1 MKSRFRIPLRS
12 AGFAAG
18 HPAGLARFI
27 LPVLLLMASAHAL
40 EAVYTP
46 FKDGYANP
54 QHFNGTARTLAVRSG
69 DSKAWVQHALPDAA
83 GQDLASARL
92 SLFVKD
98 VVRDGTLKVFLATS
112 PRGLEHQ
119 TRYDELK
126 SAGTAMGSIG
136 IKARDQIEEQISIPL
151 SDEFVK
157 AVKAGSF
164 VGLLLEGADGL
175 DAEIGAVEDSRG
187 ALLYLSY
194 SAGQKISQA
203 VYDTLVSK
211 VIEKSGGNVQ
221 AVIGPKGDAGAI
233 GPKGDKGDPGAI
245 GPSGPAGSVG
255 LTGAKGDKGDKGE
268 PGAPGGGSGGSAIT
282 NFNQIPGKVNKS
294 QLDADSVNGLQAKLG
309 AKADTAAMITALAG
323 KASTAA
329 LNAKADASALAL
341 KADASALALKANAT
355 DLAAKANAADLAAKA
370 DASALTAKANLSGAN
385 FTGRVG
391 IGTASAAGPLD
402 VRGGIAT
409 AGAGA
414 PIVLAAQEGSTGNA
428 GGNIVINSGA
438 NGVGSA
444 NGSIHFGT
452 GGVVSATGALS
463 VHESMRIDGTGNIG
477 MGTYNRPS
485 GVTPVA
491 SLDLYSTP
499 ITNVTQAFRT
509 DAEYGNGVTGS
520 YTANEMIANFGTSSS
535 GRLTG
540 LKVQVANAT
549 GADLLS
555 ASFAGGRVNIDAG
568 GDSSTLDVTKSGG
581 AGPIFRV
588 FKDGPKSEAELVIE
602 ATRNGNVRIPGT
614 LTVGTIAKTSGTFDI
629 PHPDPAKA
637 AQGMRLRHSFVE
649 SPTRGDNIYRFQV
662 QVRNGVGRVALPG
675 YFAPLN
681 ENPQI
686 WITSDEQFAQ
696 TYGKV
701 NPDMKEAVI
710 HADRDGSY
718 NVLIIATRRDKDAHQ
733 GWDSLGI
740 EYVKTAAP

>member
-18 HPAGLARFI
+18 HPADLARYF

-83 GQDLASARL
+83 GEDLASARL

-126 SAGTAMGSIG
+126 SAGNAMGSIG
-136 IKARDQIEEQISIPL
+136 IKAREHIEEQISIPL
-151 SDEFVK
+151 SDDFVK

-164 VGLLLEGADGL
+164 VGILLEGADGL
-175 DAEIGAVEDSRG
+175 DAEIGALEDSRG
-187 ALLYLSY
+187 AVLYLSY

-221 AVIGPKGDAGAI
+221 AVTGPKGDVGPI

-255 LTGAKGDKGDKGE
+255 PAGLKGEKGDKGE
-268 PGAPGGGSGGSAIT
+268 PGAPGTGSGGSAIT
-282 NFNQIPGKVNKS
+282 NFSQIPGKVNKS
-294 QLDADSVNGLQAKLG
+294 QLDADSVNGLQARLDGKANLAALG
-309 AKADTAAMITALAG
+309 AKADTAAMNTALAG
-323 KASTAA
+323 KASATA
-329 LNAKADASALAL
+329 LNA

-355 DLAAKANAADLAAKA
+355 DLAAKA
-370 DASALTAKANLSGAN
+370 DASALAAKANLSGAN

-391 IGTASAAGPLD
+391 IGTASPAGPLD
-402 VRGGIAT
+402 VRGGTAT
-409 AGAGA
+409 AGAGV
-414 PIVLAAQEGSTGNA
+414 PIILAAQEGSAGNA
-428 GGNIVINSGA
+428 GGNIVINSGP

-463 VHESMRIDGTGNIG
+463 VHESMRIDGSGNVGIG
-477 MGTYNRPS
+477 TFIRPS

-491 SLDLYSTP
+491 SLDVYGSLIAT
-499 ITNVTQAFRT
+499 TNHVFRT

-535 GRLTG
+535 GTLTG

-581 AGPIFRV
+581 SGPIFRV

-602 ATRNGNVRIPGT
+602 ASRNGNVRIPGT
-614 LTVGTIAKTSGTFDI
+614 LTVGAIAKTSGTFDI

-637 AQGMRLRHSFVE
+637 ARGMRLRHSFVE

-662 QVRNGVGRVALPG
+662 QVRNGVGKAALPE
-675 YFAPLN
+675 YFAFLN

-686 WITSDEQFAQ
+686 WITSGEQFAQ
-696 TYGKV
+696 TYGQV
-701 NPDMKEAVI
+701 NPDRKEAVI

-733 GWDSLGI
+733 GWDGLGI